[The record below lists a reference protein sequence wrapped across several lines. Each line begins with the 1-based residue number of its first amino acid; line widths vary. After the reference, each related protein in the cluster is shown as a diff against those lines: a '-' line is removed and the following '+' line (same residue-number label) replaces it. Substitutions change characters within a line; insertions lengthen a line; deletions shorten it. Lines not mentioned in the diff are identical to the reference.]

1 MLHFR
6 RAVTVALLVG
16 GLAGGLAAC
25 GSDGA
30 EVASPP
36 KATTAAAPVSEEAR
50 REAIYLEATAA
61 HLCAVQSRVYTD
73 PAEMASAYASK
84 PRYTGLTDEEV
95 ASFDERA
102 KTDPVFAVRLSEA
115 ITAACSPSAASAS
128 ASESG
133 ASPAD

>member
-1 MLHFR
+1 M
-6 RAVTVALLVG
+6 TVALLVG

-25 GSDGA
+25 GSDGDSGGG
-30 EVASPP
+30 VASPP

-84 PRYTGLTDEEV
+84 PRYAELTEAEV
-95 ASFDERA
+95 AAFDERA
-102 KTDPVFAVRLSEA
+102 KTDPAFAVRLSEA
-115 ITAACSPSAASAS
+115 ITAACSPSAPSAS
-128 ASESG
+128 TG
-133 ASPAD
+133 

>member
-6 RAVTVALLVG
+6 RAVTVALLAG
-16 GLAGGLAAC
+16 GLAAGLAAC
-25 GSDGA
+25 GSDGGSGGGA
-30 EVASPP
+30 ASPP

-84 PRYTGLTDEEV
+84 PRYAELTEAEV
-95 ASFDERA
+95 AAFDERA
-102 KTDPVFAVRLSEA
+102 KTDPAFAVRLSEA
-115 ITAACSPSAASAS
+115 ITAACSASTASESAS
-128 ASESG
+128 AAVG
-133 ASPAD
+133 